1 MKIYLQESNQRDL
14 HKNEAQEGMLA
25 LFLEPR
31 EVS

>member
-1 MKIYLQESNQRDL
+1 MKIYLQESKQRDL
-14 HKNEAQEGMLA
+14 QNEAQEGMLA